1 MYRFLIPFHMHS
13 SGWLVVAFCYVL
25 GIRLSGWWLG
35 LVVAA
40 LMVASLLLH
49 EVGHMLAATFLG
61 VQVSEFGLCL
71 KGAYN
76 RRAPSSRR
84 REVLISSA
92 GPLMNLVL
100 VIPFLFVPVF
110 GVSLALCNLML
121 CIFNLLPLPSSD
133 GLRILRALSGA
144 KDAGGLVPVLSEAG
158 SAR

>member
-1 MYRFLIPFHMHS
+1 MHS
-13 SGWLVVAFCYVL
+13 SGWFVVAFCYIL

-49 EVGHMLAATFLG
+49 EVGHTLAATFLG
-61 VQVSEFGLCL
+61 VQVREFGLCL

-76 RRAPSSRR
+76 QRARASRR
-84 REVLISSA
+84 RDEVLISSA
-92 GPLMNLVL
+92 GPLMNLIL
-100 VIPFLFVPVF
+100 VVPLMFVPVF

-133 GLRILRALSGA
+133 GLRILRALSGTNQA
-144 KDAGGLVPVLSEAG
+144 RGMIPVLSESS